1 KIPPHLQIPLGRG
14 ILIPGRSAQK
24 RIKFDP
30 WEVVCSML
38 LGLGID
44 TGGTF
49 TDGVIYDFDEGKVIQ
64 RAKRQTTPFRLSDG
78 IEALME
84 ALDETKL
91 KQLKLVALSTTL
103 ATNACVENRGS
114 RVALFLLGY
123 DPNLVDRLK
132 GEYGLEA
139 AQHIIVSPGAH

>member
-1 KIPPHLQIPLGRG
+1 
-14 ILIPGRSAQK
+14 
-24 RIKFDP
+24 
-30 WEVVCSML
+30 ML

-84 ALDETKL
+84 ALTK
-91 KQLKLVALSTTL
+91 
-103 ATNACVENRGS
+103 
-114 RVALFLLGY
+114 
-123 DPNLVDRLK
+123 PNSNSSSWWPCPPPWPPMPAWK
-132 GEYGLEA
+132 TGA
-139 AQHIIVSPGAH
+139 AG